1 MAAPWPSSA
10 MDAVR
15 ASSATGVNRRRGKGL
30 SGPCFWL
37 MGHRASRLV
46 LLLFFFCSI
55 TEEANTLLEN
65 KRKKKS
71 KYIFKPCFLVLQS
84 FLLLLI

>member
-30 SGPCFWL
+30 SGPCFRL

-46 LLLFFFCSI
+46 LLLFLSGFLFYFCS
-55 TEEANTLLEN
+55 
-65 KRKKKS
+65 
-71 KYIFKPCFLVLQS
+71 FLFQVYKN
-84 FLLLLI
+84 